1 MSCRS
6 GFLITEEDKK
16 HILSMYNLINEA
28 ESGKVINISS
38 QSYFDNGKWK
48 NLNQQGG
55 SELSKQMDEK
65 VKPFLMNNKGS
76 IVSVKITA
84 GESQVTNVD
93 NEVSPPKTV
102 EVGYLAKKRA
112 ETMKNNL
119 SVYLNDLYEKGA
131 ISSKPEFQEPEIKI
145 GETPYKKGDNPNDP
159 RYVKERFV
167 NVELTLKSPEEC
179 VVGLTVEVI
188 YDKQKNESFP
198 CRGGHQCDEA
208 KFNVK
213 VNGVIIGVADL
224 NNKVDSGSRY
234 FKKVIDDSLAKQIM
248 SNTQNNQLIISLQCL
263 ETKCHSS
270 TPEVRITKGKNV
282 LFWSCAPSL
291 GERDDATEKTIL
303 VLDACG
309 NTLKMGDKSKIAQG
323 DNKIVKTFD
332 VQKVTPNKS
341 SRETLDV
348 LVKNNKA
355 KKFTNGVYELLYNY
369 DFTGIGSYQKGDY
382 LKPAN

>member
-28 ESGKVINISS
+28 ESGNVINISS

-48 NLNQQGG
+48 NLNQEGN

-65 VKPFLMNNKGS
+65 VKPFLLNNKGS

-112 ETMKNNL
+112 ETMKNKL
-119 SVYLNDLYEKGA
+119 SVYLNDLYAKGI

-159 RYVKERFV
+159 RYIKERFV
-167 NVELTLKSPEEC
+167 NVELTLKSPEDC

-198 CRGGHQCDEA
+198 CRGDHQCDEA

-234 FKKVIDDSLAKQIM
+234 FKKVIDDSLAKQIV

-263 ETKCHSS
+263 GTKCHSS

-309 NTLKMGDKSKIAQG
+309 NTLKMGDVSKISQG
-323 DNKIVKTFD
+323 DVKKVKIFD
-332 VQKVTPNKS
+332 IQKVTPNKS
-341 SRETLDV
+341 SRERLDG

-355 KKFTNGVYELLYNY
+355 KKLTNDVYELLYKIE
-369 DFTGIGSYQKGDY
+369 FTGVGSYQKGDY

>member
-1 MSCRS
+1 
-6 GFLITEEDKK
+6 
-16 HILSMYNLINEA
+16 
-28 ESGKVINISS
+28 
-38 QSYFDNGKWK
+38 
-48 NLNQQGG
+48 
-55 SELSKQMDEK
+55 
-65 VKPFLMNNKGS
+65 
-76 IVSVKITA
+76 
-84 GESQVTNVD
+84 
-93 NEVSPPKTV
+93 VSPPKTV

-112 ETMKNNL
+112 ETMKNIL
-119 SVYLNDLYEKGA
+119 STYLNDYYKTGK

-309 NTLKMGDKSKIAQG
+309 NTLKMGDKSKISQG
-323 DNKIVKTFD
+323 DVKKVKIFD